1 MIKLTS
7 KQAEN
12 VADALYNA
20 SELYLEKIEEFNEEY
35 DRIEYDAH
43 YENRPYTKAETTS
56 LEVISSLIEKF
67 EELNNQ
73 ALEALEILRVAEF
86 GE

>member
-7 KQAEN
+7 KQADII
-12 VADALYNA
+12 ADALSNA
-20 SELYLEKIEEFNEEY
+20 TELYLEKIDELGEEY

-43 YENRPYTKAETTS
+43 YENRPHTEKEQKD
-56 LEVISSLIEKF
+56 LEIISALIEKL